1 MLVAYVW
8 TFYIIHL
15 GDTVQI
21 LGVGKFSRQFCG
33 VIKIEGHLDTSFSLH
48 MYHLAILLT
57 AVCASV
63 GLR

>member
-1 MLVAYVW
+1 MLVAYFW

-15 GDTVQI
+15 GDTGQI
-21 LGVGKFSRQFCG
+21 LDVGKFSRQFCS

-57 AVCASV
+57 AVVSQ
-63 GLR
+63 